1 MCALSFLGPVPDCQ
15 VHSFAP
21 LAKHEAMNASD
32 ALVLRGGGFFMSR
45 PDCQVTQ
52 VGIAMRI
59 WILSESDTLADM
71 IRRPLRRIRTI
82 TDKEIVVV
90 ASPPD
95 HATLLRAMRAG
106 ASDYL
111 SADSRLGKE
120 IEDFLTRV
128 RTDRGQN
135 SAKGRIITVVPCD

>member
-71 IRRPLRRIRTI
+71 IRRPLQRMGI
-82 TDKEIVVV
+82 D
-90 ASPPD
+90 
-95 HATLLRAMRAG
+95 G
-106 ASDYL
+106 AST
-111 SADSRLGKE
+111 SAIGADQ
-120 IEDFLTRV
+120 IEQLAATSDERSHIVFF
-128 RTDRGQN
+128 
-135 SAKGRIITVVPCD
+135 A